1 MQRLSIQRV
10 GHVMLNIGALMFT
23 AWFLLLF
30 FGGVTYG
37 GGVLLVGGLSL
48 AVIGFTVRE
57 MSKSSNINWGSLS
70 KNMVVPGLFALGF
83 LLVIVAPLSY
93 FLNIPFVEMG
103 HISVNIM
110 FRLRYIIL
118 GLGAAVGSVGVA
130 FDLIKAF
137 QKSRAS
143 LHWPTVKGV
152 VADIW
157 PHKLGETKY
166 SYVVNGKKFESD
178 KISLQKGAGN
188 RYLEKKAVTVYYD
201 PDDPSI
207 AVLEPGGGSSL
218 GVTSLRLFLYL
229 VILLLGMTVVVLEIY

>member
-1 MQRLSIQRV
+1 MQRLSVQRV

-37 GGVLLVGGLSL
+37 GGVLLLGGLSL

-57 MSKSSNINWGSLS
+57 MSKLSNIDWGSLL
-70 KNMVVPGLFALGF
+70 KNMVIPGLFALGF

-103 HISVNIM
+103 SISVNFM

-118 GLGAAVGSVGVA
+118 GLGAAVGSVGLA
-130 FDLIKAF
+130 FALIKSF

-143 LHWPTVKGV
+143 
-152 VADIW
+152 
-157 PHKLGETKY
+157 
-166 SYVVNGKKFESD
+166 F
-178 KISLQKGAGN
+178 GATG
-188 RYLEKKAVTVYYD
+188 
-201 PDDPSI
+201 
-207 AVLEPGGGSSL
+207 
-218 GVTSLRLFLYL
+218 LRLLLYL
-229 VILLLGMTVVVLEIY
+229 VIFLLGMTVVALEIY